1 MLKNSECQA
10 YRVDT
15 ILGQCVYEEHSDH
28 DKSLILEKIT
38 PENLEDDTKEVL
50 EEESDMASNVEDWG
64 YAKSF
69 QEAEEIVDLRS
80 YGNAPTDMMADGAGG
95 EVAHKQ
101 LEEEIQLENSQKHIF
116 RRYKACIKPIP

>member
-1 MLKNSECQA
+1 
-10 YRVDT
+10 
-15 ILGQCVYEEHSDH
+15 
-28 DKSLILEKIT
+28 
-38 PENLEDDTKEVL
+38 
-50 EEESDMASNVEDWG
+50 MASNVEDWG

-116 RRYKACIKPIP
+116 RRYTACIKPIPWPQQWQEEAKTEKTKY